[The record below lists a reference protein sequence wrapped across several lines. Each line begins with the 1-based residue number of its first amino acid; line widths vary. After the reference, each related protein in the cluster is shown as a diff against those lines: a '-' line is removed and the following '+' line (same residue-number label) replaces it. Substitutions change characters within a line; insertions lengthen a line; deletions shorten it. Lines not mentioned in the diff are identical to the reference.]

1 MQTLIEFI
9 AGLIALL
16 AAAALSVFGVDM
28 NADRPQDREV
38 RRVTDCDT
46 APPSTLFIADSR
58 REC

>member
-9 AGLIALL
+9 AGLIVFL
-16 AAAALSVFGVDM
+16 AAAALAAFGVDV
-28 NADRPQDREV
+28 NAGGDSRPEV

-46 APPSTLFIADSR
+46 TPAKTVLVSQPR